1 MELIVKQENLTK
13 ALNIISKIASERT
26 SLPILSN
33 ILFRTNGSRL
43 LIAATDLEIAIS
55 QNIGAKIE
63 KPGEI
68 AIPPKLVSEF
78 ISNLPKENISLKVD
92 GEHLLIESGNYK
104 SKINGVSAN
113 DFPELPTV
121 DRENSKKISIPVDL
135 FRNAISQTEF
145 TASTDLARPIL
156 TGIYFHTFDN
166 NLYFAATDG
175 YRLSEKKI
183 FEYSNDEIS
192 AIVPTTAVRE
202 VIRSISDSTESIDIY
217 IDEDQ
222 IEFLVDDIVIVSR
235 LIDGKF
241 VDYRKLIP
249 SDTETK
255 INITK
260 AEFSR
265 IVKIGALF
273 ARTSGGSVTLKVDSE
288 NSKLS
293 INSIASEFGESNS
306 EADAEIIGDGEV
318 TLNPTYLLKGISSIS
333 GSDIQFGFSGK
344 LAPTV
349 MRSPSDEDYIHIIM
363 PLKS

>member
-1 MELIVKQENLTK
+1 MELIVKQENLSK

-33 ILFRTNGSRL
+33 VLLRTNGSRL

-63 KPGEI
+63 KVGEI

-78 ISNLPKENISLKVD
+78 ISNLPRENVFLKVE

-104 SKINGVSAN
+104 SKINGVMSS

-121 DRENSKKISIPVDL
+121 DRENSKKISIPVEV
-135 FRNAISQTEF
+135 FRTAISQTEF

-156 TGIYFHTFDN
+156 TGIYWHTFEN

-175 YRLSEKKI
+175 YRLSEKRI
-183 FEYSNDEIS
+183 FEYDGEVS
-192 AIVPTTAVRE
+192 AIVPTSAVRE
-202 VIRSISDSTESIDIY
+202 VMRAISDSTETIEVY

-222 IEFLVDDIVIVSR
+222 IEFSVDDIVIVSR

-255 INITK
+255 IDISK
-260 AEFSR
+260 ADFSR
-265 IVKIGALF
+265 IVKIAALF
-273 ARTSGGSVTLKVDSE
+273 ARDSGGSVTLRADGE

-293 INSIASEFGESNS
+293 IHSIASEFGESNS
-306 EADAEIIGDGEV
+306 EADAEIFGDGEV
-318 TLNPTYLLKGISSIS
+318 TLNPTYLLKGISSVS

-349 MRSPSDEDYIHIIM
+349 MKSPADKDYIHIIM